1 MTDGSKLVTML
12 NMFIGASSG
21 SAGGGIKTTT
31 FAILIFA
38 FLAGARSQERE
49 PVVNRKSISGKM
61 INKAVSVVTFALTII
76 IASIFLIVLA
86 ENGNPNIDMESV
98 AFECVSAY
106 STVGLSYGI
115 TPELTGISKL
125 ILTALMY
132 IGRMGS
138 LFLTLFFLQSRHKE
152 NTNIKYPEM
161 KIMIG

>member
-1 MTDGSKLVTML
+1 ML

-138 LFLTLFFLQSRHKE
+138 LFLTLFFLQSRHKK